1 MGYVIARLKLLP
13 KEPGITGDKLHDAI
27 QANLPNDMSI
37 RQMKDEPIA
46 FGLFAIFV
54 DIYFEE
60 KDGAMNA
67 LESSIDKIDQISEFE
82 TVAVSKAST
91 KIG

>member
-46 FGLFAIFV
+46 FCLFAIFV

-60 KDGAMNA
+60 KDGAMNT
-67 LESSIDKIDQISEFE
+67 LESSIDKIDQISQFE